1 MQQGKEDTVVVR
13 IDQSA
18 APKVGE
24 ELGSVYLAEG
34 NQEVLGI
41 NTDQNGDAKAMY
53 TDALMLI
60 LDHKRSPTAEV
71 DATIVSEAKTVDRP
85 STIALDQNYPNPFNP
100 TTTIPFEL
108 SQPMAINLELYDVL
122 GRKIQTLIQ
131 NEFYGVGAHVIHF
144 DVRALGGLY
153 YYRF

>member
-1 MQQGKEDTVVVR
+1 M
-13 IDQSA
+13 
-18 APKVGE
+18 
-24 ELGSVYLAEG
+24 
-34 NQEVLGI
+34 I

-60 LDHKRSPTAEV
+60 LDRKRSPTVEV
-71 DATIVSEAKTVDRP
+71 DATIVSSENLVDQP
-85 STIALDQNYPNPFNP
+85 STIALDQTIPTFNP

-131 NEFYGVGAHVIHF
+131 NEFAG
-144 DVRALGGLY
+144 
-153 YYRF
+153 